1 MTRPALLDVNVLVA
15 LFDPD
20 HIHHDLAHDWFAD
33 NRSQGWATCPLT
45 ENGFVRVLAN
55 PAYGGPVARASELLS
70 RLGMFCRAEDHQFW
84 PDVVS
89 LRDETRFDPAM
100 MTGHLPA
107 WSRMRA
113 AWLFGDLRPQYSAER
128 GHPSHAADAHGHRT
142 GRLSPVVC
150 GPRFAASDRRDGCVV
165 SLHRARD
172 RLTSDATWPRIGV
185 MFRARCGGPGLGL
198 GGPEA
203 GRDGTRHPW

>member
-55 PAYGGPVARASELLS
+55 PASGGPVARASELLS
-70 RLGMFCRAEDHQFW
+70 PLEMFCRAEDHQFW

-100 MTGHLPA
+100 MTGH
-107 WSRMRA
+107 R
-113 AWLFGDLRPQYSAER
+113 Q
-128 GHPSHAADAHGHRT
+128 
-142 GRLSPVVC
+142 
-150 GPRFAASDRRDGCVV
+150 
-165 SLHRARD
+165 
-172 RLTSDATWPRIGV
+172 LTDIYL
-185 MFRARCGGPGLGL
+185 LGL
-198 GGPEA
+198 ACAQRGCLATFDRSIPLNAVIQATPQTLTVIEPA
-203 GRDGTRHPW
+203 D

>member
-33 NRSQGWATCPLT
+33 NRSHGWATCPLT

-100 MTGHLPA
+100 MTGH
-107 WSRMRA
+107 R
-113 AWLFGDLRPQYSAER
+113 Q
-128 GHPSHAADAHGHRT
+128 
-142 GRLSPVVC
+142 
-150 GPRFAASDRRDGCVV
+150 
-165 SLHRARD
+165 
-172 RLTSDATWPRIGV
+172 LTEIYL
-185 MFRARCGGPGLGL
+185 LGL
-198 GGPEA
+198 ACAQRGCLATFDRSIPLNAVIQATPQTLTVIEPA
-203 GRDGTRHPW
+203 D